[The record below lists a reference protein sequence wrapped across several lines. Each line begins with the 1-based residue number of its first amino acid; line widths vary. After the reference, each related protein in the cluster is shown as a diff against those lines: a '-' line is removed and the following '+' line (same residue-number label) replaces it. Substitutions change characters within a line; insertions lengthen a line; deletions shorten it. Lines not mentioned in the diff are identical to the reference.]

1 MMPTKERVESNRA
14 YSITVAVVLAIL
26 IVVPTWIFAGSWT
39 ARWVV
44 LGVAVLLAW
53 WVYRFG
59 TRIMRRRVK
68 LMTEP
73 IPPHWAALFQ
83 ERVAFFGRLSAD
95 EKDRF
100 CRLAHI
106 FLAEKPINAVKC
118 EIDETVRL
126 LVAASA
132 VIPVF
137 SLPDFEYNMLGEVLI
152 YPNTFDATVQT
163 DSRGPLMASGMVGT
177 QGTFGGLMVLSKR
190 DLLKGFEI
198 HGDKHNV
205 GIHEFAH
212 LLDKADGVVDGI
224 PPLPPDCVGPWQDVV
239 RDELG
244 RQYDEDSD
252 IPEYGFTNHQ
262 EFFAVVS
269 EYFFESPQRLAQKH
283 PELYALLKRVYEQNP
298 RERFSGLAKTI
309 LRFAR
314 RRTGRNS
321 PCPCGSG
328 KKYKKCCLNK
338 Q

>member
-1 MMPTKERVESNRA
+1 MIPTPERIESNRSC
-14 YSITVAVVLAIL
+14 SIIVAVSLAVLAI
-26 IVVPTWIFAGSWT
+26 VPTWILAGSWT
-39 ARWVV
+39 TRWIV
-44 LGVAVLLAW
+44 LGVSLLAAW

-59 TRIMRRRVK
+59 TRIMRRRLK
-68 LMTEP
+68 LMGEP
-73 IPPHWAALFQ
+73 IPTQWPMLFQ
-83 ERVAFFGRLSAD
+83 ERVAFFGRLSQE
-95 EKDRF
+95 EKERF
-100 CRLAHI
+100 CRLAQI

-137 SLPDFEYNMLGEVLI
+137 SLPDFEYNMLGEILI
-152 YPNTFDATVQT
+152 YPYSFDATVQT
-163 DSRGPLMASGMVGT
+163 DSRGPVMASGMVGT

-190 DLLKGFEI
+190 DLLRGFEL

-212 LLDKADGVVDGI
+212 LLDKADGSVDGI
-224 PPLPPDCVGPWQDVV
+224 PPLPADCLGPWQDVV

-244 RQYDEDSD
+244 RQFDDDSD

-269 EYFFESPQRLAQKH
+269 EYFFESPKRLAENH
-283 PELYALLKRVYEQNP
+283 PELYELLKKIYVQNP
-298 RERFSGLAKTI
+298 RKRFGGIAKGI

-321 PCPCGSG
+321 PCPCGSE
-328 KKYKKCCLNK
+328 KKYKKCCLK
-338 Q
+338 